1 MPVKHSVMLEP
12 ISEDEFHLL
21 DHKIMEIVFSMVNNR
36 VMYELKAVEVMT
48 DEREA
53 LQVHH

>member
-1 MPVKHSVMLEP
+1 MPVKHSVMLDP

>member
-1 MPVKHSVMLEP
+1 MPVKHSVMLDP

-21 DHKIMEIVFSMVNNR
+21 DHKFMEIVFSMVNNR

>member
-1 MPVKHSVMLEP
+1 MPVKHSVMLAP